1 MGSLAYDE
9 SEPTRSEPIFGSLDN
24 DRVALIMRV
33 EHRADEWRFR
43 DEVPALN
50 RREARCET
58 WYDSAGQCQTARWY
72 RETVRVSTQQRKIAK
87 GNSLALAVYPY
98 STAQIDIALFKRGS
112 QKGSLDRPDVA
123 RLRFANE
130 GEFLQWTESHP
141 WDYWETGR
149 HLVAGISRPKP
160 LQDLRGKQRRP
171 RESEPYRL
179 VFGLCESDCQAL
191 ARELARSPRGLTLLE
206 RVEKDRLKFW
216 FRPAT
221 LKMKNIPRLSS
232 GIKEQAEHLLDLAIR
247 LALAGPVTDSESWF
261 GKPVM
266 DLAEQILTTI
276 LNNHNRVA
284 NHRDQRH
291 TKLSNPDELP
301 DKPNRDSDSDEF
313 EEDNA

>member
-179 VFGLCESDCQAL
+179 VFGLCES
-191 ARELARSPRGLTLLE
+191 
-206 RVEKDRLKFW
+206 
-216 FRPAT
+216 
-221 LKMKNIPRLSS
+221 
-232 GIKEQAEHLLDLAIR
+232 
-247 LALAGPVTDSESWF
+247 
-261 GKPVM
+261 
-266 DLAEQILTTI
+266 EQILTTI

-291 TKLSNPDELP
+291 TKLSNPDELL